1 MKFVMVNGRTPRQ
14 PSFLC
19 AVPRVNRGELP
30 ARNCDAAL
38 LLQSRLL
45 RRSQGARP
53 STPKSCGGVIIAP
66 TLENDSCT
74 LIPFFNR
81 RPKLTPVLASNF
93 DPF

>member
-1 MKFVMVNGRTPRQ
+1 MRFDAPPSGAVFWFAGGLNEIRHGERQ
-14 PSFLC
+14 DAPPAIFLC

-53 STPKSCGGVIIAP
+53 STPKSCEGVIIG
-66 TLENDSCT
+66 
-74 LIPFFNR
+74 
-81 RPKLTPVLASNF
+81 PVPVSSVL
-93 DPF
+93 PG